1 MRHRVAFR
9 KLGRDSEH
17 RRALLRN
24 LTAALVKHE
33 RIRTTLAKAKEL
45 RRPAERLITWAKRGT
60 PAAHNQMEAWLP
72 ERELMP
78 KVYNELLPRFEER
91 PGGYT
96 RVLKAGFRQGD
107 KAPMAYIEYV
117 DNSLPPLRPFF
128 ERTGGKKSILETAQQ
143 QFQQK
148 QQKPQSS

>member
-1 MRHRVAFR
+1 MRHRLAFR

-24 LTAALVKHE
+24 LTAALVEHD

-45 RRPAERLITWAKRGT
+45 RRPAEKLITWAKRGT
-60 PAAHNQMEAWLP
+60 PAAHTQIQAWLP
-72 ERELMP
+72 NQTLVP
-78 KVYNELLPRFEER
+78 KVYEDLLPRFESR

-96 RVLKAGFRQGD
+96 RVLKAGFRLGD

-117 DNSLPPLRPFF
+117 DNKLPPLRPFF
-128 ERTGGKKSILETAQQ
+128 VKNNASQ
-143 QFQQK
+143 
-148 QQKPQSS
+148 QSSSPRRPQENMDDVD